1 MATLG
6 APPPGL
12 GTPRGNHRAF
22 VQLNL
27 EAFLKEAMAALAK
40 TRPPEPVAWLAQC
53 FVDGQIP
60 AAEVSAATRAAD
72 RAPFLEYIGT
82 ETIGMVARA
91 IAKCAREAP
100 EQPLLRMGELLL
112 ESTTSPAFAAK
123 ARTNTLAGLGQRIP
137 ASYDVTA
144 AAASPSTPRTAT
156 RLVLSEVEPPPAATP
171 SPHATKLTELAGD
184 IAGLLGV
191 SGREALLE
199 AKAQTPRSAARASA
213 LSFKQQADLV
223 EDLKKEAHALLD
235 SPRQRASNG
244 HAAEL
249 QQLSMDAASSL
260 TSETALTLAR
270 EARADQPTGSQTPR
284 ELAVEVGQMK
294 QHADDLSSSAS
305 LHHLAHDALD
315 LLGPGGAES
324 LQQAQLDTPRK
335 DPADL
340 ALEISQAQDDIAAL
354 CQSAQEP
361 EPEPE
366 PEGSS

>member
-6 APPPGL
+6 SPPQGL
-12 GTPRGNHRAF
+12 GTPRANHRAF

-53 FVDGQIP
+53 FVDGQVP
-60 AAEVSAATRAAD
+60 AAEVSKATRAAD
-72 RAPFLEYIGT
+72 RPPFLEYIGT

-91 IAKCAREAP
+91 IAKCARETP

-112 ESTTSPAFAAK
+112 ESTTSPALAAK

-137 ASYDVTA
+137 PASYDVA

-156 RLVLSEVEPPPAATP
+156 RLVPPEGEPPSDSASS
-171 SPHATKLTELAGD
+171 SPHAMELTELAGD
-184 IAGLLGV
+184 IAGLLGA
-191 SGREALLE
+191 SGRKALLE
-199 AKAQTPRSAARASA
+199 AKAQTPRSAARAA

-223 EDLKKEAHALLD
+223 EELKKEAHALLS
-235 SPRQRASNG
+235 SPRQRG
-244 HAAEL
+244 QAAEL

-260 TSETALTLAR
+260 TSEAALAVAR
-270 EARADQPTGSQTPR
+270 EARADQPAGSQTPR
-284 ELAVEVGQMK
+284 ELAAEMGQMK

-305 LHHLAHDALD
+305 LHHIAHDALD
-315 LLGPGGAES
+315 LLGPGGAEA

-335 DPADL
+335 DAADL

-354 CQSAQEP
+354 SQSQPAPAP
-361 EPEPE
+361 EPEPD
-366 PEGSS
+366 SS